1 MSINHLVNPNI
12 EPKLD
17 LYANS
22 ITSTIPIGNTSNQF
36 SILDNIANQ
45 FSGFRS
51 QIAFENQTDTTAV
64 YNKQNIKIDG
74 VYTDVVYFRESGTVQ
89 VSLFNN
95 YTNKNRYYL
104 ATELL
109 PDLDNPGQFLS
120 PCQSPNNV
128 LFSKFVLQPQL
139 SLSTDD
145 NPSAVFIT
153 TNEPIALPFE
163 PAALILEIDDLQVAT
178 NIEPYQ
184 SAVRYYVELVYKV

>member
-17 LYANS
+17 IYANS

-36 SILDNIANQ
+36 SLINMSNQ

-51 QIAFENQTDTTAV
+51 QTAFSNQTDTTAV
-64 YNKQNIKIDG
+64 YNKQSIRLDG

-89 VSLFNN
+89 LSLLNN
-95 YTNKNRYYL
+95 YTVKNRYYL
-104 ATELL
+104 DTELL
-109 PDLDNPGQFLS
+109 PDLDNPGQFLT
-120 PCQSPNNV
+120 PCQSPDNV

-153 TNEPIALPFE
+153 TNEPVELPFE
-163 PAALILEIDDLQVAT
+163 PAVLVLEIDDLQVAT
-178 NIEPYQ
+178 NLEPYQ
-184 SAVRYYVELVYKV
+184 SAARYYVELVYKV